1 MTKPE
6 PLKGKKTYFNEV
18 EQGSNWNAVEGFYK
32 DDVKSAIEWMI
43 AIHEERIEE
52 LIAEIKEYWSISPIH
67 NEVRRQILE
76 MIGNEY
82 EAIMILEEGL
92 SDVI

>member
-6 PLKGKKTYFNEV
+6 PLKGKKPNSNKIAPIFNYMEI
-18 EQGSNWNAVEGFYK
+18 
-32 DDVKSAIEWMI
+32 KSALEWMI

-52 LIAEIKEYWSISPIH
+52 LIEEWQSIELSISINPFEHDVVYTERID
-67 NEVRRQILE
+67 
-76 MIGNEY
+76 NEY